1 MSRLDYCKNELIR
14 HNCYDWK
21 CNHCDGCNIF
31 KAYYEGARRAKE
43 SIVRCKDCKHG
54 KEDYPQRIREQM
66 DERWKNTPQT
76 YSCKHSTYSHDGEFF
91 CGYGERG
98 EP

>member
-31 KAYYEGARRAKE
+31 KAYCEEHEIEIDDLVKGD
-43 SIVRCKDCKHG
+43 KD
-54 KEDYPQRIREQM
+54 E
-66 DERWKNTPQT
+66 
-76 YSCKHSTYSHDGEFF
+76 
-91 CGYGERG
+91 
-98 EP
+98 